1 MTGTP
6 RSTYYAHRA
15 SRTAADATTQAIVAI
30 CESCPSYGYR
40 RVTHELRHRGQIVNH
55 KKVMRLMR
63 EAGLAARRG
72 KQYRPVNSAGHE
84 APVAYPNLYR
94 NQIPPLPN
102 KLWVADIT
110 YIRLLSGFAYLAV
123 ILDACSRKVV
133 GYAVSRSMTTM
144 LTLAALESAIE
155 RRHPAPGLIHHSDQ
169 GSQYVANAYRD
180 KLDEYGIVGSMSR
193 KANPYDN
200 AQAESFMKTI
210 KHEEVLV
217 NGYETWKDVVE
228 RLPAFIDEVYNAT
241 RLHSALGYISP
252 EQFETQLWQQ
262 AA

>member
-6 RSTYYAHRA
+6 RSTYYAKRA
-15 SRTAADATTQAIVAI
+15 SSAGEDATTQAIVEI
-30 CESCPSYGYR
+30 CQSCPSYGYR
-40 RVTHELRHRGQIVNH
+40 RVTHELRHRGRIVNH

-63 EAGLAARRG
+63 EAGLAARMRRP
-72 KQYRPVNSAGHE
+72 YRPTISGAQETPAV
-84 APVAYPNLYR
+84 YPNLYR
-94 NQIPPLPN
+94 NQIPASPD

-110 YIRLLSGFAYLAV
+110 YIRLLSGFAFLAV

-144 LTLAALESAIE
+144 LTLAALETAIE
-155 RRHPAPGLIHHSDQ
+155 RRQPAPGLIHHSDQ
-169 GSQYVANAYRD
+169 GSQYVAKAYRD
-180 KLDEYGIVGSMSR
+180 KLDEHGIVGSMSR

-210 KHEEVLV
+210 KHEEILV

-228 RLPAFIDEVYNAT
+228 RLPSFIDEVYNAT
-241 RLHSALGYISP
+241 RLHSALGYVSP
-252 EQFETQLWQQ
+252 EQFETQLWRQ